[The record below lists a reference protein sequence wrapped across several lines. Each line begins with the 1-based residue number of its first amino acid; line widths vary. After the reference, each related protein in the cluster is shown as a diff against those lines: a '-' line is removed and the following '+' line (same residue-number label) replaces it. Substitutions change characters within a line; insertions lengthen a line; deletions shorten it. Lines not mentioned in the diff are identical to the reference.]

1 MINRFNT
8 RFDKPSC
15 VLVAGDY
22 FATREDM
29 VLETV
34 LGSCIAVCLFD
45 DRSGVAGMNH
55 FMLPANRQPENEA
68 KAGRYG
74 THAME
79 LLINEMMHLGAN
91 RYDLKAKVFGG
102 GNVNKMRE
110 GNLRVGD
117 WNTRFAMDFL
127 QTEGIPVIASD
138 TGGETGRRIVL
149 FTKGGNV
156 KLRRLGGSEV
166 ASVASAET
174 RYRQR
179 IVKQAPVAHHED
191 ELTLF

>member
-1 MINRFNT
+1 MIRRYNT

-22 FATREDM
+22 FATGEDM

-45 DRSGVAGMNH
+45 ERTGIAGMNH
-55 FMLPANRQPENEA
+55 FMLPANRQPDSDA
-68 KAGRYG
+68 KVGRYG

-127 QTEGIPVIASD
+127 HTETIPVVASD
-138 TGGETGRRIVL
+138 TGGNNGRRIVL

-156 KLRRLGGSEV
+156 KLRRLGGSEA

-179 IVKQAPVAHHED
+179 IAKQMPTEHHEG

>member
-1 MINRFNT
+1 VINRFNT